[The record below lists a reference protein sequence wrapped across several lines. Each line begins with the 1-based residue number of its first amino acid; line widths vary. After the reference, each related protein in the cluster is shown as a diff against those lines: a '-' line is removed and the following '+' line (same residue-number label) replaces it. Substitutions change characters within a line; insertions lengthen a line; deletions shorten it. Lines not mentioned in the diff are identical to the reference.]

1 MKERELDFYSLMEG
15 KKQLAQE
22 MANLM
27 KSGYTESQVIDL
39 VLKFN
44 KCAIL
49 CITSH
54 QSGSYQQSIGKN
66 TIHISIES
74 T

>member
-22 MANLM
+22 MANLI

-39 VLKFN
+39 VLKMYGN
-44 KCAIL
+44 
-49 CITSH
+49 
-54 QSGSYQQSIGKN
+54 Q
-66 TIHISIES
+66 
-74 T
+74 